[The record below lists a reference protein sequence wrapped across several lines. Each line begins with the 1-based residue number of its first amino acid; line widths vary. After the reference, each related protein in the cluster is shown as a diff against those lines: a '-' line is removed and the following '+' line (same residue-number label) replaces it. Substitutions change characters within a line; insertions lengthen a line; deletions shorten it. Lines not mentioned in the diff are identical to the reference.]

1 MGLKKPKQPR
11 LDPYNAFL
19 NIPYDNQFQNL
30 YLAYISGLSAFG
42 LFPKATLE
50 IPGSK
55 RRLDRIFGLI
65 QTCGYSFHDLSRVQL
80 DRKAPATPRFN
91 MPFELGLAVA
101 WAMVQNNDQIW
112 FVFES
117 VKRRV
122 QKSLSDLDGTDIYI
136 PDGTVGGIFRE
147 LNNALVR
154 SEHRPTQRQMQSI
167 YRKLKQSC
175 LKVMHDK
182 GAKSVFEAS
191 VFKELVV
198 VAGTLA
204 KLYIPRL
211 SRTLV

>member
-1 MGLKKPKQPR
+1 
-11 LDPYNAFL
+11 
-19 NIPYDNQFQNL
+19 
-30 YLAYISGLSAFG
+30 
-42 LFPKATLE
+42 
-50 IPGSK
+50 
-55 RRLDRIFGLI
+55 
-65 QTCGYSFHDLSRVQL
+65 
-80 DRKAPATPRFN
+80 

-122 QKSLSDLDGTDIYI
+122 QKSLSDLNGTDIYI
-136 PDGTVGGIFRE
+136 HDGTVRGIFRE

-154 SEHRPTQRQMQSI
+154 SEYRPTQRQMQSI